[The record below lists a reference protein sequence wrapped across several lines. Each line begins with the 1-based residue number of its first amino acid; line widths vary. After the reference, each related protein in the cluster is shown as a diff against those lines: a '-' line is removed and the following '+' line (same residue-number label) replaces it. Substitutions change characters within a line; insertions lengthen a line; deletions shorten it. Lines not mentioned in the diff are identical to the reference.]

1 MIFFSIKFLFYIFVI
16 VFSVYGVMSFN
27 SKFITKKEKFT
38 EDSKNGSDIVDDDD
52 EGSSEELDDDVVIKK
67 STQPTSSARSSL
79 DGSVTSTKSTSSV
92 LSQEIIGELSTKI
105 EDNFKILKES
115 LTKQMD
121 STKEIIDNSIKEFIQ
136 QDTVES
142 PHKKEP
148 VTPRKQ
154 KPTVPSVR
162 SFESEEMIS
171 DVEAS
176 DDEASDD
183 EASEDESEEDYTET
197 FQDPL
202 LYEGVTSPYC
212 LNCYAI

>member
-52 EGSSEELDDDVVIKK
+52 EGSSEELDDDVIKK

-92 LSQEIIGELSTKI
+92 LSQEMIGELSTKI

-148 VTPRKQ
+148 VKKATL
-154 KPTVPSVR
+154 PSVR
-162 SFESEEMIS
+162 SFESEEMVS
-171 DVEAS
+171 DV
-176 DDEASDD
+176 EASDD

>member
-38 EDSKNGSDIVDDDD
+38 EDSKNGSDIVVDDDD
-52 EGSSEELDDDVVIKK
+52 EGSSEELDDDVIKK

-92 LSQEIIGELSTKI
+92 LSQEMIGELSTKI

-142 PHKKEP
+142 PHKKESM
-148 VTPRKQ
+148 TPQ
-154 KPTVPSVR
+154 KPKPTLPSVR
-162 SFESEEMIS
+162 SFESEEMVS
-171 DVEAS
+171 DV
-176 DDEASDD
+176 EASDD

>member
-38 EDSKNGSDIVDDDD
+38 EDSKNGSDIIVDDD
-52 EGSSEELDDDVVIKK
+52 EGSSEELDDDVIKK
-67 STQPTSSARSSL
+67 STQPTSAARSSL
-79 DGSVTSTKSTSSV
+79 DGSVASTKSTSSV
-92 LSQEIIGELSTKI
+92 LSQEMIGELSTKI

-142 PHKKEP
+142 PHKKEST
-148 VTPRKQ
+148 TPQ
-154 KPTVPSVR
+154 KPKPTLPSVR
-162 SFESEEMIS
+162 SFESEEMVS
-171 DVEAS
+171 DV
-176 DDEASDD
+176 EASDD

>member
-1 MIFFSIKFLFYIFVI
+1 MIFFSIKFVFYILIF

-27 SKFITKKEKFT
+27 SKFITKNEKFT
-38 EDSKNGSDIVDDDD
+38 EDYTSGSDIVNDND
-52 EGSSEELDDDVVIKK
+52 EEDASKQLDDANKETTQQAL
-67 STQPTSSARSSL
+67 STRLSL
-79 DGSVTSTKSTSSV
+79 DGSVTSTKSGSSV
-92 LSQEIIGELSTKI
+92 LSPEMIGELSTKI

-136 QDTVES
+136 QDTIES
-142 PHKKEP
+142 LHKKEP
-148 VTPRKQ
+148 VKKATL
-154 KPTVPSVR
+154 PSVR
-162 SFESEEMIS
+162 SFESEEMVS
-171 DVEAS
+171 DV
-176 DDEASDD
+176 EASDD

>member
-38 EDSKNGSDIVDDDD
+38 EDSKNGSDIVVDDD
-52 EGSSEELDDDVVIKK
+52 EGSSEELDDDVIKK
-67 STQPTSSARSSL
+67 PTSSARSSL

-92 LSQEIIGELSTKI
+92 LSQEMIGELSTKI

-136 QDTVES
+136 QDTFES
-142 PHKKEP
+142 PHKKESM
-148 VTPRKQ
+148 TPQ
-154 KPTVPSVR
+154 KPKPTLPSVR
-162 SFESEEMIS
+162 SFESEEMVS
-171 DVEAS
+171 DA
-176 DDEASDD
+176 EASDD
-183 EASEDESEEDYTET
+183 EASEDESEEDYNET

>member
-38 EDSKNGSDIVDDDD
+38 EDSKNGSDIVADDD
-52 EGSSEELDDDVVIKK
+52 ESSSDELDDDVIKQ

-92 LSQEIIGELSTKI
+92 LSQEMIGELSTKI

-148 VTPRKQ
+148 MTPRKQ
-154 KPTVPSVR
+154 KPTLPSVR

-171 DVEAS
+171 DV
-176 DDEASDD
+176 EASDD

>member
-38 EDSKNGSDIVDDDD
+38 EDSKNGSDIIDDDDD
-52 EGSSEELDDDVVIKK
+52 EGSSEELDDDVIKK

-92 LSQEIIGELSTKI
+92 LSQEMIGELSTKI

-148 VTPRKQ
+148 VKKATL
-154 KPTVPSVR
+154 PSVR
-162 SFESEEMIS
+162 SFESEEMVS
-171 DVEAS
+171 DV
-176 DDEASDD
+176 EASDD

>member
-1 MIFFSIKFLFYIFVI
+1 MIFFSIKFLFYIFI
-16 VFSVYGVMSFN
+16 FVFSVYGIMSFN

-38 EDSKNGSDIVDDDD
+38 EDSNNGSSSDIIDDD
-52 EGSSEELDDDVVIKK
+52 EEDSSKDVADDIK
-67 STQPTSSARSSL
+67 QPTQQAPSRLSL

-92 LSQEIIGELSTKI
+92 LSQEMIGELSTKI

-136 QDTVES
+136 QDTIES

-148 VTPRKQ
+148 VKKATL
-154 KPTVPSVR
+154 PSVR

-176 DDEASDD
+176 EDEQ
-183 EASEDESEEDYTET
+183 SEDESEEDYTET

>member
-1 MIFFSIKFLFYIFVI
+1 MIFFLIKFLFYLFIF
-16 VFSVYGVMSFN
+16 VFSVYGIMSFN

-38 EDSKNGSDIVDDDD
+38 EDSNNGSSSDIIDDD
-52 EGSSEELDDDVVIKK
+52 EEDSSKELDDVIK
-67 STQPTSSARSSL
+67 QPTHPALSTRSSL

-92 LSQEIIGELSTKI
+92 LSQEMIGELSTKI

-136 QDTVES
+136 QDTIES

-148 VTPRKQ
+148 VKKATL
-154 KPTVPSVR
+154 PSVR

-176 DDEASDD
+176 EDEQ
-183 EASEDESEEDYTET
+183 SEDESEEDYTET

>member
-1 MIFFSIKFLFYIFVI
+1 
-16 VFSVYGVMSFN
+16 MSFN

-38 EDSKNGSDIVDDDD
+38 EDSKNGSDIIVDDD
-52 EGSSEELDDDVVIKK
+52 EGSSEELDDDVIKK
-67 STQPTSSARSSL
+67 STQPTSAARSSL
-79 DGSVTSTKSTSSV
+79 DGSVASTKSTSSV
-92 LSQEIIGELSTKI
+92 LSQEMIGELSTKI

-142 PHKKEP
+142 PHKKESM
-148 VTPRKQ
+148 TPQ
-154 KPTVPSVR
+154 KPKPTLPSVR
-162 SFESEEMIS
+162 SFESEEMVS
-171 DVEAS
+171 DV
-176 DDEASDD
+176 EASDD

>member
-1 MIFFSIKFLFYIFVI
+1 MIFFSIKFLFYIFI
-16 VFSVYGVMSFN
+16 FVFSVYGIMSFN

-38 EDSKNGSDIVDDDD
+38 EDSNNGSSSDIIDDDD
-52 EGSSEELDDDVVIKK
+52 DDSSSKELDDEIKQ
-67 STQPTSSARSSL
+67 STQQAPSRPSL

-92 LSQEIIGELSTKI
+92 LSQEMIGELSTKI

-136 QDTVES
+136 QDTIES

-148 VTPRKQ
+148 VKKATL
-154 KPTVPSVR
+154 PSVR
-162 SFESEEMIS
+162 SFESEEMVS

-176 DDEASDD
+176 EDEH
-183 EASEDESEEDYTET
+183 SEDESEEDYTET

>member
-38 EDSKNGSDIVDDDD
+38 EDSKNGSDIVVDDDD
-52 EGSSEELDDDVVIKK
+52 EGSSEELDDDVIKK
-67 STQPTSSARSSL
+67 STQPTSSVRSSL

-92 LSQEIIGELSTKI
+92 LSQEMIGELSTKI

-148 VTPRKQ
+148 VKKATL
-154 KPTVPSVR
+154 PSVR
-162 SFESEEMIS
+162 SFESEEMVS
-171 DVEAS
+171 DV
-176 DDEASDD
+176 EASDD

>member
-1 MIFFSIKFLFYIFVI
+1 
-16 VFSVYGVMSFN
+16 MSFN

-38 EDSKNGSDIVDDDD
+38 EDSKNGSDIVVDDDD
-52 EGSSEELDDDVVIKK
+52 EGSSEELDDDVIKK

-92 LSQEIIGELSTKI
+92 LSQEMIGELSTKI

-148 VTPRKQ
+148 VKKATL
-154 KPTVPSVR
+154 PSVR
-162 SFESEEMIS
+162 SFESEEMVS
-171 DVEAS
+171 DV
-176 DDEASDD
+176 EASDD